1 MAKKNKKAESLPVL
15 TLFDTSHNLL
25 LASEIIVTYRHKI
38 KPSLMPKLTC
48 SQESADVLRTIWSDR
63 LEHVEEF
70 VIICLNRANR
80 MLGWARVSSGGL
92 GGTVADPKVIF
103 QIALKSNASSII
115 LAHNHPSG
123 NLQPSEQDIR
133 LTRKNKEAG
142 LILDLQILD
151 HIILTCEGYYSF
163 ADEGTL

>member
-1 MAKKNKKAESLPVL
+1 MAKKNTKIESLHVL
-15 TLFDTSHNLL
+15 TLFDEYHNLL
-25 LASEIIVTYRHKI
+25 LASEITVNYRHTI
-38 KPSLMPKLTC
+38 KPSLMPKLAC
-48 SQESADVLRTIWSDR
+48 SKDSADVLRTIWSDR

-70 VIICLNRANR
+70 VVICLNRANR
-80 MLGWARVSSGGL
+80 MLGWAKVSSGGL
-92 GGTVADPKVIF
+92 SGTVADPKVIF

-142 LILDLQILD
+142 LVLDLQVID
-151 HIILTCEGYYSF
+151 HIILTSEGYYSF

>member
-1 MAKKNKKAESLPVL
+1 MAKKNTKSESLPVL

-25 LASEIIVTYRHKI
+25 LASEITVTYRHPI
-38 KPSLMPKLTC
+38 KPSLMPKLAC
-48 SQESADVLRTIWSDR
+48 SKDSADVLRKVWSDR
-63 LEHVEEF
+63 IEHIEEF
-70 VIICLNRANR
+70 VVLCLNRDNR
-80 MLGWARVSSGGL
+80 MLGWAKVSSGGL
-92 GGTVADPKVIF
+92 SGTVADPKVIF

-123 NLQPSEQDIR
+123 NLQPSEMDIR

-142 LILDLQILD
+142 LVLDLQVLD
-151 HIILTCEGYYSF
+151 HIILTSEGYYSF